1 VRLTLEPGL
10 EIFTFEDGY
19 FGCAC
24 HVGGYEDVSSDVV
37 DVSIAVDASD
47 PKYDFAGALG
57 L

>member
-1 VRLTLEPGL
+1 MRLTLEPGL